1 MLTNTEQ
8 LKLDGEF
15 FVKEFLRTGDKRFK
29 DKIVSCYAPLIKH
42 VVGRFNLS
50 HASTIDKDD
59 LYQAGIFGLLKA
71 LERYRPE
78 NGVPFKSF
86 AYKRIYGEVVDT
98 LRKEGLMGRD
108 KYEKVKNLENAIA
121 VLCSQLQREPSV
133 DEICDY
139 LKIDEGEY
147 HSILNAS
154 QMVYTTSL
162 NSKIYDGEGEFI
174 YRIDQIVDEEQLS
187 PEDILINQNLRVNL
201 KRIINTLPE
210 REKIILALYFY
221 EELTL
226 ADIGRVLN
234 LSEARISQIL
244 SKTLLDIRTTLNR

>member
-8 LKLDGEF
+8 LKLNGEF
-15 FVKEFLRTGDKRFK
+15 FVKEFLRSGDKRLK
-29 DKIVSCYAPLIKH
+29 DKIVSCYAPLIKY
-42 VVGRFNLS
+42 VVGRFNLG
-50 HASTIDKDD
+50 HASTITKDD
-59 LYQAGIFGLLKA
+59 LYQAGIFGLLRA
-71 LERYRPE
+71 LDRYRPE
-78 NGVPFKSF
+78 SGIPFKSF

-108 KYEKVKNLENAIA
+108 KYEKVKNLENAIT
-121 VLCSQLQREPSV
+121 VLSGQLQREPSV

-139 LKIDEGEY
+139 MKIDEDEY
-147 HSILNAS
+147 YSILNAT

-162 NSKIYDGEGEFI
+162 NSKVYDGEGEFV
-174 YRIDQIVDEEQLS
+174 YRIDQMVDEQQLS
-187 PEDILINQNLRVNL
+187 PEDVLIKENLRVNL
-201 KRIINTLPE
+201 KHIINTLPE

-234 LSEARISQIL
+234 LTEARISQIL
-244 SKTLLDIRTTLNR
+244 SKTLLEIRAKLNR